1 MLLLHY
7 DRGGDFSSCLSE
19 EICRDEGIT
28 QSFMIP
34 ASPKHNGIA
43 ECRIVLIMKVA
54 RTSMIHAADS
64 HFLWLFAV
72 RYAAHQLNLWLR
84 DCEPETSPT
93 LCWMGEVGDASP
105 FWVSVS
111 LALVHDTTPGKLSSR
126 TIHCIFLR
134 FPVNAPDSQFYH
146 PVTRHFLGA
155 PPTHHPAADD
165 TAVSRHSPRLETPS
179 GFPPQRSLLPLQLV
193 AADFNAAGGGDSGG
207 VSNICY

>member
-1 MLLLHY
+1 MTS
-7 DRGGDFSSCLSE
+7 RC
-19 EICRDEGIT
+19 
-28 QSFMIP
+28 SFYTMTVE
-34 ASPKHNGIA
+34 HNGIA

-105 FWVSVS
+105 FWVS
-111 LALVHDTTPGKLSSR
+111 
-126 TIHCIFLR
+126 
-134 FPVNAPDSQFYH
+134 
-146 PVTRHFLGA
+146 
-155 PPTHHPAADD
+155 
-165 TAVSRHSPRLETPS
+165 TPS